1 MRNSR
6 KSLPEVMKNIF
17 RQQYAGVLHSR
28 KARSAMRGRLSD
40 DTRQHVWHYRKACFA
55 SPKAPFRTTTIR
67 LPEHIISQSTDW
79 QRIAQTAHFRA
90 IRGKKESGW
99 KYASIADIRIRWL
112 PVLIDLFRISQTNG
126 LRIHAVYPPYI
137 YKDAPEHRN
146 IMTQAPASRLSTPA
160 FCHVVF
166 AICGK
171 NTTNG
176 FVSIR
181 KSITF
186 AI

>member
-6 KSLPEVMKNIF
+6 KSLPAVMKNVF
-17 RQQYAGVLHSR
+17 RRQYAGVFHPR
-28 KARSAMRGRLSD
+28 KARSAMRGRLSY
-40 DTRQHVWHYRKACFA
+40 DTIQPVWHYRKARLA

-67 LPEHIISQSTDW
+67 LPERIIPQPTDW
-79 QRIAQTAHFRA
+79 QYVAQTAHFRS

-112 PVLIDLFRISQTNG
+112 TVLIVLFRISRTNV
-126 LRIHAVYPPYI
+126 LHIHSVYPPYI
-137 YKDAPEHRN
+137 YKDTPERRN
-146 IMTQAPASRLSTPA
+146 IRTQAPASRLSSPA

-166 AICGK
+166 AFWGK

-176 FVSIR
+176 FVSIH